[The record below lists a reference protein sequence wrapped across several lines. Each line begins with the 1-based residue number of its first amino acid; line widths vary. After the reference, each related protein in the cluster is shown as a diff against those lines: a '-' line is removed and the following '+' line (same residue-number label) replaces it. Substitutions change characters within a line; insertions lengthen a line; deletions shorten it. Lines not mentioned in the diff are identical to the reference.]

1 LVRFHAFI
9 VYVNVVLSSSTGLK
23 NKLKAE
29 LKKLQGK
36 PQTETEL
43 VSVVNY
49 DVCLAENNALR
60 MVASMKEDN
69 DLIPRP
75 VKEASR
81 KGFKLQVA
89 IALEDDDELYA
100 TLHVRPI
107 YIYPDFYSSAC
118 SVLLEMLSQGLVLTI
133 LFSGPIN
140 PRTS

>member
-1 LVRFHAFI
+1 LVRFHAFV

-29 LKKLQGK
+29 LKKLQGE

-49 DVCLAENNALR
+49 DVCLAENNALQ
-60 MVASMKEDN
+60 MVASTKENN
-69 DLIPRP
+69 DLIPQP
-75 VKEASR
+75 VKGASR

-89 IALEDDDELYA
+89 MALKDDDKLYA
-100 TLHVRPI
+100 TLHVHPI

-118 SVLLEMLSQGLVLTI
+118 SMLLEMLSQGLVLTI
-133 LFSGPIN
+133 LFPGPVN
-140 PRTS
+140 PRMS